1 MEDYLLPCLNKQL
14 FGMECYGCGGQRSL
28 LLLIHGNFKEAFF
41 MFPAIYS
48 LIILLFFLIF
58 NIFYR
63 FEADFKIKM
72 LLIYVNV
79 AIIVI
84 HYTFKL
90 FHFFTL

>member
-28 LLLIHGNFKEAFF
+28 MLLIHGNFKDAFS

-48 LIILLFFLIF
+48 LLLLLIFLIF

-63 FEADFKIKM
+63 FNGDFNIKM

-79 AIIVI
+79 AIIFI
-84 HYTFKL
+84 NYTIKL
-90 FHFFTL
+90 YHFFTL